1 MEYYLFDIN
10 GYYVGMRGSLPN
22 EEENLTAIEQNS
34 ESLQK
39 MANYLNPKLISGE
52 IIESATSEEENAQKT
67 FKYTKR
73 ITDAFTHLR
82 RRALASSIN
91 KPLSL
96 GWDYITEQADQYRY
110 KYKVAIGQIQD
121 AVVNQMI
128 DDEAQ
133 DFGITPT
140 QMRALIVQ
148 MFEIGDVKYT
158 AFTAMFERGRTKALT
173 AVENIDWVKAE
184 ILTVM
189 LESVP
194 EQLTMEQAE
203 QLTTSL
209 LNV

>member
-1 MEYYLFDIN
+1 MRYL
-10 GYYVGMRGSLPN
+10 Y
-22 EEENLTAIEQNS
+22 NS
-34 ESLQK
+34 
-39 MANYLNPKLISGE
+39 ISGVIGQEFETQPDFECWEATPELELE
-52 IIESATSEEENAQKT
+52 ISQKIKAIIVNGVVTEGASAEEVNTQKT
-67 FKYTKR
+67 IIFTKR

-110 KYKVAIGQIQD
+110 KYKVATGQVQD

-133 DFGITPT
+133 DFGINPT
-140 QMRALIVQ
+140 QMRGLIVQ
-148 MFEIGDVKYT
+148 MFEEGEARYT
-158 AFTAMFERGRTKALT
+158 AFTAMIERGRTKALT
-173 AVENIDWVKAE
+173 AVENSDWTKAE

-194 EQLTMEQAE
+194 EQLTMEQAQ
-203 QLTTSL
+203 QLTTNL

>member
-1 MEYYLFDIN
+1 ML
-10 GYYVGMRGSLPN
+10 
-22 EEENLTAIEQNS
+22 
-34 ESLQK
+34 K
-39 MANYLNPKLISGE
+39 
-52 IIESATSEEENAQKT
+52 KT

-148 MFEIGDVKYT
+148 MFEIGDAKYT
-158 AFTAMFERGRTKALT
+158 AFTAMIERGRTKALT
-173 AVENIDWVKAE
+173 AVENTDWNKAE
-184 ILTVM
+184 TLTVM

-203 QLTTSL
+203 QFTTNL